1 MRRATRSGDASA
13 RYIVERA
20 MTVDHLSAR
29 TRRRLARS
37 PFAPL
42 EEPVLRTPVLAQLLL
57 HRLVTLGPMPEGAA
71 ILLLESRAPGRANET
86 IEWAKSRGMLTRI
99 AATDDEPAMIGAT
112 HTARHPV
119 AA

>member
-20 MTVDHLSAR
+20 MTVAHLSAR

-42 EEPVLRTPVLAQLLL
+42 EEPVLRTDVLCRLLVE
-57 HRLVTLGPMPEGAA
+57 RLVSIGPMTEAEA
-71 ILLLESRAPGRANET
+71 IEA
-86 IEWAKSRGMLTRI
+86 IE
-99 AATDDEPAMIGAT
+99 
-112 HTARHPV
+112 
-119 AA
+119 